1 MPKPGVT
8 RMRDISRIPTAPG
21 KKPRTARAQD
31 TPPPKPQQLLQGA
44 VYKKSLGHYDV
55 HMGDRVV
62 ACTLS
67 SKLRKHLVYP
77 VADRTSVRPIVMEV
91 RDIQAQD
98 PVAIGDVVYVAPGGP
113 DSGMITDVM
122 PRTRKLSRR
131 AAGPKPLE
139 QVIVANADQL
149 VAVVAGAFPDPS
161 WELLDRYLAA
171 AEEAELPALIVITK
185 ADLLD
190 DSAVGDELEA
200 YRRIGYRVLL
210 TSATSGLGIEQC
222 RAELRGRLSVFA
234 GKSGVGKTTLLNT
247 VQPGLGLRVNEVS
260 GVTGKGKHTT
270 THLQMFRPGDGRQH
284 RGYAGYARVW
294 PVERGR
300 GGDRYPLPRDAAP
313 GGPVP
318 LRPRLHPCPRTGVR
332 DPRRRGRRLD
342 HPAALSQLPASGPL
356 MPPSTLAHLSIPKG
370 VPLWL
375 HQPNAAPTQLW
386 IWAQSTCD
394 RRSAGTSLT
403 VAGGS
408 RSRGC
413 VCRGTHKG
421 CPLASRRQSPRRLP
435 GGFNRR

>member
-1 MPKPGVT
+1 
-8 RMRDISRIPTAPG
+8 MRNVSRIPTAPG
-21 KKPRTARAQD
+21 KKPKAFHPQA
-31 TPPPKPQQLLQGA
+31 TPPPQPQQVLQGT
-44 VYKKSLGHYDV
+44 VYKKSLGHYEV
-55 HMGDRVV
+55 HVGDHVV

-98 PVAIGDVVYVAPGGP
+98 PIAIGDVVYVAPGGP
-113 DSGMITDVM
+113 DTGMITDVM

-185 ADLLD
+185 ADLLE
-190 DSAVGDELEA
+190 DSAVGGELEA

-210 TSATSGLGIEQC
+210 TSATGGLGVEGC

-270 THLQMFRPGDGRQH
+270 THLQMFPLEMGGSIVDTPGMREFGLWNVAGAEIATLFPEMRPLVGQCRFGLDCTH
-284 RGYAGYARVW
+284 AHEPDCAI
-294 PVERGR
+294 
-300 GGDRYPLPRDAAP
+300 RDAVAA
-313 GGPVP
+313 GSITQRRYHSY
-318 LRPRLHPCPRTGVR
+318 LRMAR
-332 DPRRRGRRLD
+332 
-342 HPAALSQLPASGPL
+342 
-356 MPPSTLAHLSIPKG
+356 
-370 VPLWL
+370 
-375 HQPNAAPTQLW
+375 
-386 IWAQSTCD
+386 
-394 RRSAGTSLT
+394 
-403 VAGGS
+403 
-408 RSRGC
+408 
-413 VCRGTHKG
+413 
-421 CPLASRRQSPRRLP
+421 
-435 GGFNRR
+435 